1 LLLLIIPDWYIL
13 QATHRNTSNKRER
26 EGIMTKMAQP
36 LQAKHKPQEY
46 ADVIGNHAAIETI
59 LAHVADNRSS
69 YMGLAFGLFGASGQ
83 GKGVLT
89 DCMIAHCE
97 SLIGDKLEVVYI
109 TP

>member
-1 LLLLIIPDWYIL
+1 
-13 QATHRNTSNKRER
+13 
-26 EGIMTKMAQP
+26 MTKMAQP